1 MLVEFSDSHLF
12 FFAKKQFSCRKELAR
27 IFNRKKSVSLV
38 LVCEVRENIMN
49 LRMKSENNIFQSN
62 SH

>member
-38 LVCEVRENIMN
+38 LVCEVMENMN